1 MKDHVENSHLIKFD
15 YFRVNQEPIRVMVMR
30 FWVNRGQAMDLEIW
44 FKIHTNINLK
54 TSLIILRQLSNFYEF
69 YDTL

>member
-30 FWVNRGQAMDLEIW
+30 SWVNRGQAMDLEIW